1 MKRRPF
7 VLINMAMTADGKI
20 ATSNRKVSSFGSQK
34 DFEHLLKLRATAD
47 AVMTGAGTIN
57 AQTDITLG
65 SGPIRFRQMRRK
77 NGLADAPLRIV
88 VSGRGQLDTRTK
100 LFRTRGAPIIVL
112 TTKNISKT
120 RLTMLKKAADYAQQ
134 FGQKV
139 VDFKLALDWLRFE
152 WKVKRLLCEGGG
164 RLNNSLLAAGL
175 VDELHITVC
184 PKIFGG
190 HDAPTIADGP
200 LADSLANAKQFTL
213 KSMTQKGDEMFLV
226 YRAKVVS

>member
-20 ATSNRKVSSFGSQK
+20 ATANRKVSSFGSRE

-65 SGPIRFRQMRRK
+65 SGPHRFRRIRRK

-88 VSGRGQLDTRTK
+88 VSGRGNLDTKAK
-100 LFRTRGAPIIVL
+100 LFRTEGASIVVL
-112 TTKNISKT
+112 TTENAPKARYIK
-120 RLTMLKKAADYAQQ
+120 LKKAADFVQQ
-134 FGQKV
+134 FGKNV
-139 VDFKLALDWLRFE
+139 VDFKRALDWLSLKC
-152 WKVKRLLCEGGG
+152 KVNRLLCEGGG
-164 RLNNSLLAAGL
+164 QLNNSLLAAGL

-184 PKIFGG
+184 PIIFGG
-190 HDAPTIADGP
+190 QDAPTIADGS
-200 LADSLANAKQFTL
+200 LADSLADAKLFNL
-213 KSMTQKGDEMFLV
+213 KSLKQKGDEAFLV
-226 YRAKVVS
+226 YRAKAAS

>member
-20 ATSNRKVSSFGSQK
+20 ATANRMASSFGSQK

-65 SGPIRFRQMRRK
+65 SGPVRFRRMRRE
-77 NGLADAPLRIV
+77 NGLADTPIRIV
-88 VSGRGQLDTRTK
+88 VSGRGKLDTKAK
-100 LFRTRGAPIIVL
+100 LFRTKGAPIIVL
-112 TTKNISKT
+112 TTENIAKT
-120 RLTMLKKAADYAQQ
+120 RCILLNKAADYVQQ
-134 FGQKV
+134 FGQKA
-139 VDFKLALDWLRFE
+139 VDFRLALDWLRLE

-164 RLNNSLLAAGL
+164 RLNGSLLAAGL

-200 LADSLANAKQFTL
+200 LTDCLANAKQFNL
-213 KSMTQKGDEMFLV
+213 KSMTQKDDEMFLV
-226 YRAKVVS
+226 YRTKVVS